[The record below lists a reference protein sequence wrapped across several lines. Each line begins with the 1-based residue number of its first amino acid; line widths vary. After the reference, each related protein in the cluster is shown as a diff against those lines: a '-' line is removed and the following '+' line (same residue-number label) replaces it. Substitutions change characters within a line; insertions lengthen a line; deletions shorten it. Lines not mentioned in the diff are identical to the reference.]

1 MFFNKRNNNMLR
13 LDRRILRK
21 NDISV
26 LTLDERWNS
35 LFGSFDKNSDIIEC
49 EKKIKSLLKEQAAA
63 YDELKKAKKE
73 RKSLMDRVLELTK
86 GAFEDECSGAREE
99 MKECQKGIRLASVSI
114 RELEG
119 RLEELPELLR
129 DVNLELL
136 EHTINL
142 VYVRIRRNMDR
153 KKELEHLIRETR
165 ERLRSYI
172 DESETLQVDDSS
184 IYAYFHDLLGAEEL
198 EKLDEQFLKSQ
209 EEF

>member
-1 MFFNKRNNNMLR
+1 MLR
-13 LDRRILRK
+13 LDRKILRK

-49 EKKIKSLLKEQAAA
+49 EKKIKSLMKEQAAA
-63 YDELKKAKKE
+63 FNELKKA
-73 RKSLMDRVLELTK
+73 RKQRKALMDRVLELTK
-86 GAFEDECSGAREE
+86 GAFEDECPEAREE
-99 MKECQKGIRLASVSI
+99 MKECQKGIRLASASI

-142 VYVRIRRNMDR
+142 VYVKIRRNMDR
-153 KKELEHLIRETR
+153 KKELERLIRETR

-172 DESETLQVDDSS
+172 DENETLQVDDSS

-209 EEF
+209 EEL